1 MNFSIKPFSDLTVN
15 ELFKIYKLR
24 NEVFVVEQNCAY
36 QDVDDKDLAAFHVML
51 WQGIQLS
58 AYCRILAPGV
68 SYAQPSIGRVAVATA
83 FRKQNL
89 GKELMKYSIHKTLEL
104 FNNQEIVISAQAYLI
119 PFYTQLGFKSEGEQ
133 YPEDDIPHIKMR
145 YTPLQLLKT

>member
-1 MNFSIKPFSDLTVN
+1 MNFSVKLFSDLTVN
-15 ELFKIYKLR
+15 ELFEIYKLR
-24 NEVFVVEQNCAY
+24 SEVFVVEQRCAY
-36 QDVDDKDLAAFHVML
+36 QDVDDKDLEAFHVML
-51 WQGIQLS
+51 WQGTQLS

-68 SYAQPSIGRVAVATA
+68 SYPQPSIGRVAVAAA

-89 GKELMKYSIHKTLEL
+89 GKALMKYSIHKTLEL

-119 PFYTQLGFKSEGEQ
+119 PFYTHLGFKSEGEQ

-145 YTPLQLLKT
+145 YALSN